1 MNDIWLCNVDCHKKK
16 RTRTIRNE
24 TLIYFNILL
33 MIYLQRREKTYL
45 SGEIVASA
53 HGVDEASS
61 SVFGCVKL
69 LQQGAG
75 APLRNLV
82 FNNNQSVWKQNNS
95 LESSSPKYRQRSR
108 RTQLPSVSGSHNLL
122 FYHNYNIS
130 NITTCCACSL
140 FLFWAKI
147 GCFFFRIIWTSFFR
161 EKFSDRRKREHRW
174 LFGFSWTVGGFQ
186 KNFRPLCIFL
196 KD

>member
-1 MNDIWLCNVDCHKKK
+1 MKK
-16 RTRTIRNE
+16 RTRTIRKE

-33 MIYLQRREKTYL
+33 INWQRREKTYL
-45 SGEIVASA
+45 SEEIVASA
-53 HGVDEASS
+53 HGVDEASI

-122 FYHNYNIS
+122 FYHNYNTS
-130 NITTCCACSL
+130 NITTCCAACSL

-186 KNFRPLCIFL
+186 KTFRPLCIFL
-196 KD
+196 KY

>member
-1 MNDIWLCNVDCHKKK
+1 
-16 RTRTIRNE
+16 
-24 TLIYFNILL
+24 
-33 MIYLQRREKTYL
+33 MIYQYFSICTDREEKKTYL

-61 SVFGCVKL
+61 SFFGCVKL

-122 FYHNYNIS
+122 FYHNYNTS
-130 NITTCCACSL
+130 NITTSCACSL
-140 FLFWAKI
+140 ILFWAKI

-186 KNFRPLCIFL
+186 KTCRPLCIFL

>member
-1 MNDIWLCNVDCHKKK
+1 MGYLAKFAEQLQTGCRAHNRQYSQHHHIIGHSTISLSIHSVNDIWLCNVDCHKKK
-16 RTRTIRNE
+16 RTWTIRNE

-122 FYHNYNIS
+122 FYHNYNTS

-140 FLFWAKI
+140 FLF
-147 GCFFFRIIWTSFFR
+147 
-161 EKFSDRRKREHRW
+161 
-174 LFGFSWTVGGFQ
+174 
-186 KNFRPLCIFL
+186 
-196 KD
+196 

>member
-1 MNDIWLCNVDCHKKK
+1 MRLYYDAVISFWYWF
-16 RTRTIRNE
+16 E
-24 TLIYFNILL
+24 
-33 MIYLQRREKTYL
+33 RREKTYL
-45 SGEIVASA
+45 SEEIVASA
-53 HGVDEASS
+53 HGVDEASI

-122 FYHNYNIS
+122 FYHNYNTS

-147 GCFFFRIIWTSFFR
+147 GCFFLSDYLDVFFFGESSLIVGR
-161 EKFSDRRKREHRW
+161 GSTDDFLDSLGRLVAFKRLSAHFVFS
-174 LFGFSWTVGGFQ
+174 
-186 KNFRPLCIFL
+186 
-196 KD
+196 